1 MRAMVRAACR
11 SIRFSAVSC
20 PSRSQVM
27 ISIQSLIMVPEPF
40 FNEPGYER
48 DIGTS
53 KGDAASEQ
61 YNAHIREMTVTRCV
75 RRAK

>member
-1 MRAMVRAACR
+1 
-11 SIRFSAVSC
+11 
-20 PSRSQVM
+20 M

-53 KGDAASEQ
+53 KGDAASQQ
-61 YNAHIREMTVTRCV
+61 YNAHIREMTVTRCL
-75 RRAK
+75 RRAKLRTLDERMRKAVQRRATHK